1 MFLEAL
7 MEGSPKTY
15 DTPPFYGD
23 QKVSVTTKKR
33 WLKKFQMLQG
43 WQKFFNYHKGM
54 TKFL

>member
-23 QKVSVTTKKR
+23 QKVSVTTKKGDG
-33 WLKKFQMLQG
+33 KNFKCCKVG
-43 WQKFFNYHKGM
+43 KNSSITTKG
-54 TKFL
+54 